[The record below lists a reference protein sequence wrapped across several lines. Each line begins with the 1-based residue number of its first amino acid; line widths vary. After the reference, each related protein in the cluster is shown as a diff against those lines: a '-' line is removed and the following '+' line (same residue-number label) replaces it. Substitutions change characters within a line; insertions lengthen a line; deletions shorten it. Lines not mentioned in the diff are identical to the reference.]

1 VVRSGESLVTYTF
14 RYGVTGAS
22 LMAVNPQL
30 RDPNLLFPG
39 DVITIPVVSTFTP
52 SRTTPFFHVVPAG
65 ENAALVSLKFEML
78 PGVLMAANPGAS
90 FAPGTTILV
99 PAGPHVYTAQA
110 GDELRTIAA
119 KYGTTVEFLLTGNN
133 LPNPDL
139 IFIGQQIFIP
149 IRYNAAPL
157 PF

>member
-1 VVRSGESLVTYTF
+1 
-14 RYGVTGAS
+14 
-22 LMAVNPQL
+22 MAVNPQIK
-30 RDPNLLFPG
+30 DPNLLFPG

-52 SRTTPFFHVVPAG
+52 SRTTPFFYNVQAG
-65 ENAALVSLKFEML
+65 ENAAIIGLQFEVN
-78 PGVLMAANPGAS
+78 PNVLMAANAGAS
-90 FAPGTTILV
+90 FAPGTTVLV
-99 PAGPHVYTAQA
+99 PAGPHLYVAKA

-139 IFIGQQIFIP
+139 IFVGQQIFIP

-157 PF
+157 PFTP